1 MTFRTR
7 VYSRDANDDPKLV
20 VPVLERW
27 LQNSHSKATIRL
39 QHTDV
44 FSIEAGPCGL
54 TIPHLYAPYCG
65 DYTLTDGDTEAE
77 AIAATSSTAS
87 PGINSDTSTAVII
100 ASVFGAVIAVMF
112 MITLGTLG
120 YIIGRKRY
128 NGNPAG
134 LVKLSL
140 IHI

>member
-1 MTFRTR
+1 M

-20 VPVLERW
+20 VPVLEGW

-44 FSIEAGPCGL
+44 FFIEVGPCGL

-65 DYTLTDGDTEAE
+65 DYTLTDGDSDTE

-100 ASVFGAVIAVMF
+100 ASVFGAVITIMF

-120 YIIGRKRY
+120 YIIGRKRF
-128 NGNPAG
+128 
-134 LVKLSL
+134 
-140 IHI
+140 